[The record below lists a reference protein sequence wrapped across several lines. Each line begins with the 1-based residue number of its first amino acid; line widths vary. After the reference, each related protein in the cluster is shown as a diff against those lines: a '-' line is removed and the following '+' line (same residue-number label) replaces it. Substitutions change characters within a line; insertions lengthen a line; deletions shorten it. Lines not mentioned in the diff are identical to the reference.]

1 MGRHSLGRSPGDL
14 GSAPAAAAAPGGEA
28 MSSARG
34 LSGAGMGLP
43 RRTQPSVK
51 DRPAAVTAATD
62 GGSDRRSGQAASAP
76 AAFPTASGV
85 RGGGEDRGG
94 DVVIGSVVSANVRDL
109 QISKKGL

>member
-14 GSAPAAAAAPGGEA
+14 GSAPAAGGEA
-28 MSSARG
+28 TSRARG

-43 RRTQPSVK
+43 RRTRPSVK
-51 DRPAAVTAATD
+51 DRPAAVADTAATD
-62 GGSDRRSGQAASAP
+62 GGSDRRSGQAASA

-94 DVVIGSVVSANVRDL
+94 DVVIGSVVSAML
-109 QISKKGL
+109 AT

>member
-14 GSAPAAAAAPGGEA
+14 GSAPAAGGEA
-28 MSSARG
+28 TSRARG

-43 RRTQPSVK
+43 RRTRPSVK
-51 DRPAAVTAATD
+51 DRPAAVAATD
-62 GGSDRRSGQAASAP
+62 GGSDRRSGQAASA

-94 DVVIGSVVSANVRDL
+94 DVVIGSVVSAML
-109 QISKKGL
+109 AT

>member
-14 GSAPAAAAAPGGEA
+14 GSAPAAGGEA
-28 MSSARG
+28 TSSARG

-43 RRTQPSVK
+43 RRTRPSVK
-51 DRPAAVTAATD
+51 DRPAAADTATAD
-62 GGSDRRSGQAASAP
+62 GGSDRRSGQAASAA

-94 DVVIGSVVSANVRDL
+94 DVVIGSVVSAMSVNRDSEL
-109 QISKKGL
+109 I